1 MLIWLDILTPKQL
14 LLLNEIGKRLEKK
27 GYQVLYTTRKYREVD
42 DLIRLQRM
50 KAVVVG
56 EYGGGS
62 LEGKLAA
69 SAHRIEE
76 LSHIIGCA
84 KPDLSLAFASPDAA
98 RVAFGLGIHHYTVND
113 SPHSVPVAKLTIP
126 LAEKLFAPAII
137 PKKIWIGLGARQE
150 QIIQYNG
157 LDPIAWLR
165 HHKPN
170 PAILNELSLDSSS
183 PIVVFRVEESLA
195 AYLIG
200 KVTSQSVIVP
210 IMNDLIESRGNE
222 AQIVVLARYPEQ
234 VSAIRSV
241 LPKEVVVPSKAVDGA
256 SLLSFASLFVG
267 AGGTMTAEA
276 ALLGVPAIS
285 CYPGTPTIVEKYL
298 VRERLIQRICEP
310 KHAVKRVRQIL
321 GDLSKELTCQRERAR
336 LLMNSMED
344 PVDVIIRQVEDAFPT
359 VFR

>member
-42 DLIRLQRM
+42 DIIKLREV
-50 KAVVVG
+50 KATVAG

-76 LSHIIGCA
+76 LSHIIGRA
-84 KPDLSLAFASPDAA
+84 KPALSLAFASPDAA
-98 RVAFGLGIHHYTVND
+98 RVAYGLGIPHYTIND

-126 LAEKLFAPAII
+126 FAEKLFAPAII
-137 PKKIWIGLGARQE
+137 PKRMWIGLGARRE

-157 LDPIAWLR
+157 LDPIAWLK

-170 PAILNELSLDSSS
+170 PEVLKELSLDSSS
-183 PIVVFRVEESLA
+183 PIIVFRAEEALA
-195 AYLIG
+195 SYLIG

-210 IMNDLIESRGNE
+210 IMNDLIESHGKGV
-222 AQIVVLARYPEQ
+222 QIVVLARYPEQ
-234 VSAIRSV
+234 VSAIRSA
-241 LPKEVVVPSKAVDGA
+241 LPKEVIVPSKAVDGA
-256 SLLSFASLFVG
+256 SLLSFTSLFVG

-285 CYPGTPTIVEKYL
+285 CYPGSPTIVEKYL

-310 KHAVKRVRQIL
+310 KRAVRRVRQIL
-321 GDLSKELTCQRERAR
+321 RDLPKELTCQKEKAR
-336 LLMNSMED
+336 LLMHSMED
-344 PVDVIIRQVEDAFPT
+344 PVDVVIRQLEDAFRL
-359 VFR
+359 F

>member
-1 MLIWLDILTPKQL
+1 MLVWLDILTPKQL
-14 LLLNEIGKRLEKK
+14 LLLNEIGKHLEKK
-27 GYQVLYTTRKYREVD
+27 GYQVLYTTRQYREVD
-42 DLIRLQRM
+42 DLVKLQGV

-76 LSHIIGCA
+76 LSHIIGSA
-84 KPDLSLAFASPDAA
+84 KPALSLAFASPDAA
-98 RVAFGLGIHHYTVND
+98 RVAFGLGIPHYTLND
-113 SPHSVPVAKLTIP
+113 SPHSIPVARLTIP
-126 LAEKLFAPAII
+126 LAEKLFAPAVI
-137 PKKIWIGLGARQE
+137 PKKTWIGLGAKRE

-157 LDPIAWLR
+157 LDPVAWLR

-170 PAILNELSLDSSS
+170 PAILNELGLDSSR
-183 PIVVFRVEESLA
+183 PIVVFRAEEAFA

-200 KVTSQSVIVP
+200 KVTAQSVTVP
-210 IMNDLIESRGNE
+210 IMNDLIRSHANE

-234 VSAIRSV
+234 VSAIRSA
-241 LPKEVVVPSKAVDGA
+241 LPKEAIVPSKAVDGA
-256 SLLSFASLFVG
+256 SLLSFTSLFVG

-285 CYPGTPTIVEKYL
+285 CYPGEPTIVEKYL

-310 KHAVKRVRQIL
+310 KRAAKRVRQIL

-344 PVDVIIRQVEDAFPT
+344 PVDIVVRQVEDAFPP